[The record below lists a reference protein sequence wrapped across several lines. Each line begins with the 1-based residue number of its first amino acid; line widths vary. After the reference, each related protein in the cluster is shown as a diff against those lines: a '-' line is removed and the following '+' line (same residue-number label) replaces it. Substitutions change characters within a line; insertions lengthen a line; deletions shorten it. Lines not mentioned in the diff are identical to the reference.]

1 MVAALL
7 FSTGNR
13 VSRRTGHVYR
23 QCGHRP
29 EFKTRL
35 LALFPY
41 WQWIKGT
48 EHLTSY
54 VTIHACS
61 GDRARATLV
70 NIAFAQQAF
79 QTRSGRPAN
88 SLTELGISNQILLP
102 NIGGTLTSSFRIEYE
117 KSGGDWWAYVPRQA
131 DLPGHYLV
139 LSNGV
144 YFCEARRPTTN
155 DYPLAFFK

>member
-1 MVAALL
+1 VWAL
-7 FSTGNR
+7 
-13 VSRRTGHVYR
+13 
-23 QCGHRP
+23 RP
-29 EFKTRL
+29 ELKARL
-35 LALFPY
+35 LAMFPY